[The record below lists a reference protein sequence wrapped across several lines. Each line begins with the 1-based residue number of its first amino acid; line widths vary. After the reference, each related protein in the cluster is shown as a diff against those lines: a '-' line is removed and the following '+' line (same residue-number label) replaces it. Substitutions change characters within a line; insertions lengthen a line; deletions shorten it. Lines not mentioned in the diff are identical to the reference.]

1 MLWNDTE
8 SQSNVTNNKKDTINI
23 LQYCMNLNT
32 NKIELIKTIHT
43 KKNIYFLKLKI
54 FTYVKKKPINKQ
66 HC

>member
-43 KKNIYFLKLKI
+43 KKIYFFKFKI
-54 FTYVKKKPINKQ
+54 FT
-66 HC
+66 

>member
-43 KKNIYFLKLKI
+43 KQIYFFKLKI
-54 FTYVKKKPINKQ
+54 FTYVKKTQ
-66 HC
+66 

>member
-43 KKNIYFLKLKI
+43 KKIYIFL
-54 FTYVKKKPINKQ
+54 N
-66 HC
+66 

>member
-32 NKIELIKTIHT
+32 NKIELIKAIPT
-43 KKNIYFLKLKI
+43 KKIYFFKLKI
-54 FTYVKKKPINKQ
+54 FTYVKKTQ
-66 HC
+66 